1 MKECNEI
8 SNELTYD
15 SMTDEYKEIYQ
26 YFVINR
32 IDWEYLSRKTN
43 MPLFYSNVCD
53 IFILWVDFLDNWEN
67 ISYEI

>member
-32 IDWEYLSRKTN
+32 ID
-43 MPLFYSNVCD
+43 
-53 IFILWVDFLDNWEN
+53 
-67 ISYEI
+67 